1 MLRLQKFVLITT
13 IMATIALSGVSS
25 AEAQFLGRRG
35 PFDTCNTPKP
45 VLAPLQSAAI
55 DPCCAPPACGCAETT
70 LVTRQQVTYR
80 NVNETRYRQET
91 VARMVPVTVYK
102 QEQYTRMVPYT
113 VTRQVP
119 EVRTVYQPQTT
130 FRTQSAYGYR
140 PVTTA
145 YAPVMTQPAFPV
157 QAFASIAPQTASK
170 LPPNAEV
177 MDLRQL
183 NANSPSYDDVSAAT
197 VGSAAQRP
205 IGRSAASVFR
215 TFR

>member
-1 MLRLQKFVLITT
+1 MLRLPKIVLITAIT
-13 IMATIALSGVSS
+13 ATIALSGSSS

-35 PFDTCNTPKP
+35 PFDTCHAPKP
-45 VLAPLQSAAI
+45 VVAPLRSAAVN
-55 DPCCAPPACGCAETT
+55 PCCAPVACGCEETT
-70 LVTRQQVTYR
+70 LVPRQQVTYR

-119 EVRTVYQPQTT
+119 EVRTVYQPQTI
-130 FRTQSAYGYR
+130 FHTQSAYGYR
-140 PVTTA
+140 PVSTA
-145 YAPVMTQPAFPV
+145 YAPMMAQPTLPV
-157 QAFASIAPQTASK
+157 QAFAPPQTASK
-170 LPPNAEV
+170 LPPSAEV
-177 MDLRQL
+177 MDLKQL
-183 NANSPSYDDVSAAT
+183 HSDSPSYDDVPASS
-197 VGSAAQRP
+197 VGSAAKRP

>member
-1 MLRLQKFVLITT
+1 MLRLQKIILMTVV
-13 IMATIALSGVSS
+13 MASISTWGLSP
-25 AEAQFLGRRG
+25 AEAQFFGRRG

-55 DPCCAPPACGCAETT
+55 DPCCAPVECGCAETT
-70 LVTRQQVTYR
+70 LVPRQQVSYR
-80 NVNETRYRQET
+80 SVNETHYRQET

-130 FRTQSAYGYR
+130 YRNYTAYGYS
-140 PVTTA
+140 PLTTA
-145 YAPVMTQPAFPV
+145 YAPMTTQPVSSV
-157 QAFASIAPQTASK
+157 QAYAPAQTASK
-170 LPPNAEV
+170 LPPSANAL
-177 MDLRQL
+177 DLRQL
-183 NANSPSYDDVSAAT
+183 DSNSPSYDDVSSSRI
-197 VGSAAQRP
+197 GSVPQKP